1 MRFRSV
7 FLLFACL
14 VLACQRP
21 KESAPPEPVKL
32 DADVTAALERL
43 NEEFRRNVYEVTDGV
58 YQAVGFG
65 IANSIMIEGED
76 CVFIVDVMGS
86 METAAEVRAEFEKI
100 SDKPIEALIYTHNH
114 ADHVM
119 GGLAFAP
126 DGEIDVYAHETTN
139 DYINRFANVLRPIL
153 RTRSAR
159 MFGSYLRNE
168 GPDQMENV
176 GLGPFVETLDPN
188 MTLGL
193 IRPNKTFSDT
203 LETEIC
209 GVKVELVHA
218 PGETNDQ
225 LFVWLPERGVLL
237 PGDNIYKAFPN
248 LYTIRG
254 TLYRDVLAWAY
265 SLDKMRALR
274 PMYLVPS
281 HTRAISG
288 QEQIYETLTAYRDAI
303 QFVHDQT
310 VQGINRG
317 LSPDELVEVVK
328 LPPHLA
334 AHPYLQEYYG
344 KVEWSVRAIF
354 DGYLG
359 WFDGDAAGLEPAGPD
374 ARAAGMASLA
384 GGTEGLQ
391 KAARDALDAEQY
403 AWAAELA
410 THLVRL
416 DPGSAEAKQIK
427 ADALRALGRRQIN
440 ANARNY
446 YLTQALELEG
456 KIEIRD
462 ANEAG
467 ERALV
472 REHGPHRP
480 LRRGHARQSDLREE
494 RGQRDPRRLP
504 LPGRRRGLWH
514 PDPSRSRRVHP
525 ELSGESRAHDHG
537 RLDGLAGAGPGVAK
551 PGAGVC
557 FGRCEVRW
565 ERARPGRVSETVSV
579 ADALV
584 QCHRRTARDG
594 RARDWAIGAWR
605 NTMRGSVERLG
616 LQLWSDALGAFDHA
630 SLASALTPIGG
641 GC

>member
-193 IRPNKTFSDT
+193 IRPNKTFSDA

-209 GVKVELVHA
+209 GAKVELVHA

-237 PGDNIYKAFPN
+237 PGDNVYKAFPN

-288 QEQIYETLTAYRDAI
+288 QDQIYETLTAYRDAI

-317 LSPDELVEVVK
+317 LSPDELVQVVK

-384 GGTEGLQ
+384 GGAEGLQ

-416 DPGSAEAKQIK
+416 DPGFSEAKQIK

-456 KIEIRD
+456 EIEIRD
-462 ANEAG
+462 ATKPEN
-467 ERALV
+467 ALSFV
-472 REHGPHRP
+472 STVPIGRFVAAMPANLIYEKSADKEILVGFRFPDVDEGYGIQI
-480 LRRGHARQSDLREE
+480 RRGVAEFIPNFPE
-494 RGQRDPRRLP
+494 N
-504 LPGRRRGLWH
+504 
-514 PDPSRSRRVHP
+514 P
-525 ELSGESRAHDHG
+525 EL
-537 RLDGLAGAGPGVAK
+537 
-551 PGAGVC
+551 
-557 FGRCEVRW
+557 
-565 ERARPGRVSETVSV
+565 TIT
-579 ADALV
+579 ADSM
-584 QCHRRTARDG
+584 
-594 RARDWAIGAWR
+594 AWR
-605 NTMRGSVERLG
+605 ELVLG
-616 LQLWSDALGAFDHA
+616 LRSPVQAFA
-630 SLASALTPIGG
+630 SGDVTFAGSALDLVGFLRLFRSPTR
-641 GC
+641 

>member
-193 IRPNKTFSDT
+193 IRPNKTFSDA

-209 GVKVELVHA
+209 GAKVELVHA

-237 PGDNIYKAFPN
+237 PGDNVYKAFPN

-288 QEQIYETLTAYRDAI
+288 QDRIYETLTAYRDAI

-317 LSPDELVEVVK
+317 LSPDELVQVVK

-384 GGTEGLQ
+384 GGAEGLQ

-416 DPGSAEAKQIK
+416 DPGFSEAKQIK

-456 KIEIRD
+456 EIEIRD
-462 ANEAG
+462 ATKPEN
-467 ERALV
+467 ALSFV
-472 REHGPHRP
+472 STVPIGRFVAAMPANLIYEKSADKEILVGFRFPDVDEGYGIQI
-480 LRRGHARQSDLREE
+480 RRGVAEFIPNFPE
-494 RGQRDPRRLP
+494 N
-504 LPGRRRGLWH
+504 
-514 PDPSRSRRVHP
+514 P
-525 ELSGESRAHDHG
+525 EL
-537 RLDGLAGAGPGVAK
+537 
-551 PGAGVC
+551 
-557 FGRCEVRW
+557 
-565 ERARPGRVSETVSV
+565 TIT
-579 ADALV
+579 ADSM
-584 QCHRRTARDG
+584 
-594 RARDWAIGAWR
+594 AWR
-605 NTMRGSVERLG
+605 ELVLG
-616 LQLWSDALGAFDHA
+616 LRSPVQAFA
-630 SLASALTPIGG
+630 SGDVKFDGSALDLVGFLRLFRSPTR
-641 GC
+641 

>member
-193 IRPNKTFSDT
+193 IRPNKTFSDA

-237 PGDNIYKAFPN
+237 PGDNVYKAFPN

-288 QEQIYETLTAYRDAI
+288 QDQIYETLTAYRDAI

-317 LSPDELVEVVK
+317 LSPDELVQVVK

-384 GGTEGLQ
+384 GGAEGLQ

-416 DPGSAEAKQIK
+416 DPGSSEAKQIK

-456 KIEIRD
+456 EIEIRD
-462 ANEAG
+462 ATKPEN
-467 ERALV
+467 ALSFV
-472 REHGPHRP
+472 STVPIGRFVAAMPANLIYEKSADKEILVGFRFPDVDEGYGIQI
-480 LRRGHARQSDLREE
+480 RRGVAEFIPNFPE
-494 RGQRDPRRLP
+494 N
-504 LPGRRRGLWH
+504 
-514 PDPSRSRRVHP
+514 P
-525 ELSGESRAHDHG
+525 EL
-537 RLDGLAGAGPGVAK
+537 
-551 PGAGVC
+551 
-557 FGRCEVRW
+557 
-565 ERARPGRVSETVSV
+565 TIT
-579 ADALV
+579 ADSM
-584 QCHRRTARDG
+584 
-594 RARDWAIGAWR
+594 AWR
-605 NTMRGSVERLG
+605 ELVLG
-616 LQLWSDALGAFDHA
+616 LRSPVQAFA
-630 SLASALTPIGG
+630 SGDVKFDGSALDLVGFLRLFRSPTR
-641 GC
+641 

>member
-1 MRFRSV
+1 MLFRSL
-7 FLLFACL
+7 FLLVACL

-86 METAAEVRAEFEKI
+86 METAAEVKAELEKI
-100 SDKPIEALIYTHNH
+100 TDKPIEALIYTHNH

-126 DGEIDVYAHETTN
+126 DGNIDVYAHESTN

-203 LETEIC
+203 LDTEIC

-254 TLYRDVLAWAY
+254 TSYRDVLAWAY

-274 PMYLVPS
+274 PTYLVPS

-317 LSPDELVEVVK
+317 LSPDELVELVK

-359 WFDGDAAGLEPAGPD
+359 WFDGDAAGLEPVGPD

-384 GGTEGLQ
+384 GGSAGLK

-416 DPGSAEAKQIK
+416 DPGSTEAKQIK
-427 ADALRALGRRQIN
+427 ADALRALGRRQVN
-440 ANARNY
+440 SNARNY

-462 ANEAG
+462 ETKPENALSFVSTVPIGRFVAAMPANLIYEKSADK
-467 ERALV
+467 EILV
-472 REHGPHRP
+472 GFRFPDVDEGYGIQI
-480 LRRGHARQSDLREE
+480 RRGVAEFI
-494 RGQRDPRRLP
+494 
-504 LPGRRRGLWH
+504 
-514 PDPSRSRRVHP
+514 PSFPENP
-525 ELSGESRAHDHG
+525 EL
-537 RLDGLAGAGPGVAK
+537 
-551 PGAGVC
+551 
-557 FGRCEVRW
+557 
-565 ERARPGRVSETVSV
+565 TIT
-579 ADALV
+579 ADS
-584 QCHRRTARDG
+584 
-594 RARDWAIGAWR
+594 IAWR
-605 NTMRGSVERLG
+605 ELVLG
-616 LQLWSDALGAFDHA
+616 LRSPVQVFASGDVKFDG
-630 SLASALTPIGG
+630 SALDLVGFLRLFRSPTR
-641 GC
+641 